1 MCCQKSVSEQAVEPE
16 NIIDSGAS
24 LKSLVHEI
32 GLFKTPRKNIHI
44 QFDHLSDQAN
54 ASLQEKVM
62 KHYKACGCSQ
72 GRTVGVI
79 TLLGFVFLL
88 VTGVV
93 SVRELGIGKTL
104 LLYFLCSFVTMLIGK
119 IVGLWQARQQLTKLA
134 TDVENN
140 RSLIF
145 E

>member
-1 MCCQKSVSEQAVEPE
+1 MCCQKSAREQTTPPE
-16 NIIDSGAS
+16 TVITSGAS
-24 LKSLVHEI
+24 LKGLVHDV
-32 GLFKTPRKNIHI
+32 GLFKTPRKNIRI
-44 QFDHLSDQAN
+44 QLDHLSDQAN
-54 ASLQEKVM
+54 ANLQEQVK
-62 KHYKACGCSQ
+62 KHYEACGCSQ
-72 GRTVGVI
+72 GRTIGVI
-79 TLLGFVFLL
+79 TLLGFVSLV

-104 LLYFLCSFVTMLIGK
+104 LFYFVCSFITMLIGK
-119 IVGLWQARQQLTKLA
+119 IVGLWQARQQLKKLA